1 MFLQPRGNN
10 LNHHRRKGG
19 RVMDTPVESPVTFAN
34 VGKARWWR
42 GGIFASQTG
51 YVLLALVALFVVMN
65 FASPYFFTEGNMQNV
80 AKNFSFIAIATL
92 GMTFVIITG
101 GIDLSVGSM
110 MCFSAMITSMVM
122 TDLSTPGMPGASWFV
137 HLAAD
142 GKTVVANMPG
152 LMLLISVLAGL
163 GAALIVGLVNGFC
176 IAVLGLSPFVT
187 TLGMLSIVRGL
198 GYVVSNGRGS
208 FPGGPDADYFYALT
222 SGDVFGVPVPFIYLV
237 ILAGVM
243 AVVLHHTTF
252 GRHVFALGGNEK
264 AAELTGISVVRVKIE
279 VYVICA
285 LAAGLQGIIISGW
298 LGSAPANMA
307 TSYELNVI
315 AAAVI
320 GGANLAGGVGGPLGA
335 IVGCVLLEVIR
346 NGLVLA
352 QVNSYWQQAL
362 VGVII
367 IAAVLVDRVRSRLV

>member
-1 MFLQPRGNN
+1 MTVQI
-10 LNHHRRKGG
+10 
-19 RVMDTPVESPVTFAN
+19 ESPISFSN
-34 VGKARWWR
+34 VGRTRWWR
-42 GGIFASQTG
+42 RSIFASQTA
-51 YVLLALVALFVVMN
+51 YVTIALLVLLVVMN
-65 FASPYFFTEGNMQNV
+65 FASPYFFTEGNIQNV

-92 GMTFVIITG
+92 GVTFVIITG

-110 MCFSAMITSMVM
+110 MCFAAMITSMVM
-122 TDLSTPGMPGASWFV
+122 SGLSTPGAPGASLFV

-142 GKTVVANMPG
+142 NKTVVANFPG
-152 LMLLISVLAGL
+152 LILAVSVLAGL
-163 GAALIVGLVNGFC
+163 AVSLIVGLVNGFC

-187 TLGMLSIVRGL
+187 TLGALSIVRGL
-198 GYVVSNGRGS
+198 AYVVSNGRGS
-208 FPGGPDADYFYALT
+208 FPGGPDAQYFYALT
-222 SGDVFGVPVPFIYLV
+222 SGDVMGVPAPFIYLV
-237 ILAGVM
+237 ILALIM

-264 AAELTGISVVRVKIE
+264 AAELTGVSVIRVKIE
-279 VYVICA
+279 VYVLCA

-320 GGANLAGGVGGPLGA
+320 GGANLAGGIGGPLGA

-352 QVNSYWQQAL
+352 QVNSYWQQTL

-367 IAAVLVDRVRSRLV
+367 ILAVLVDRMRSRMT

>member
-1 MFLQPRGNN
+1 MAMP
-10 LNHHRRKGG
+10 
-19 RVMDTPVESPVTFAN
+19 MESPISFTN
-34 VGKARWWR
+34 VGRIRWWQR
-42 GGIFASQTG
+42 GIFASQTG
-51 YVLLALVALFVVMN
+51 YVLLALAVLLVVMH

-92 GMTFVIITG
+92 GVTFVIITG

-122 TDLSTPGMPGASWFV
+122 TELSAPGSPAGSLFV
-137 HLAAD
+137 HMAAD
-142 GKTVVANMPG
+142 GKTVLANVPG
-152 LMLLISVLAGL
+152 LILVVSLLAGL
-163 GAALIVGLVNGFC
+163 GVALLAGLVNGFC

-208 FPGGPDADYFYALT
+208 FPGGPDANYFYGLT
-222 SGDVFGVPVPFIYLV
+222 SGDVLGVPVPFIYLIV
-237 ILAGVM
+237 LALAM
-243 AVVLHHTTF
+243 AVVLHHSSF

-264 AAELTGISVVRVKIE
+264 AAELTGIPVVRVKIE

-320 GGANLAGGVGGPLGA
+320 GGANLAGGIGGPLGA
-335 IVGCVLLEVIR
+335 MVGCVLLEVIR

-352 QVNSYWQQAL
+352 QVSSYW
-362 VGVII
+362 
-367 IAAVLVDRVRSRLV
+367 

>member
-1 MFLQPRGNN
+1 M
-10 LNHHRRKGG
+10 
-19 RVMDTPVESPVTFAN
+19 ESPMTFTN
-34 VGKARWWR
+34 VGRAKWWR
-42 GGIFASQTG
+42 RGIFATQTG
-51 YVLLALVALFVVMN
+51 YVTVALILLVVVMN
-65 FASPYFFTEGNMQNV
+65 FASPYFLTEGNIQNM

-92 GMTFVIITG
+92 GITFVIITG

-110 MCFSAMITSMVM
+110 MCFSAMVTSMVM
-122 TDLSTPGMPGASWFV
+122 TELSTPGTPAAALFV
-137 HLAAD
+137 HLATD
-142 GKTVVANMPG
+142 GKTVLANVPG
-152 LMLLISVLAGL
+152 LILLISVLAGL
-163 GAALIVGLVNGFC
+163 LAALIVGLINGFC
-176 IAVLGLSPFVT
+176 VAVLGLSSFVT

-198 GYVVSNGRGS
+198 AYVVSNGRGS

-222 SGDVFGVPVPFIYLV
+222 SGDLYGLPAPFIYLV
-237 ILAGVM
+237 ILALVM
-243 AVVLHHTTF
+243 AVVLHHSTF

-264 AAELTGISVVRVKIE
+264 AAEQTGISVTRVKIA

-320 GGANLAGGVGGPLGA
+320 GGANLAGGIGGPLGA

-352 QVNSYWQQAL
+352 QVNSYWQQTL

-367 IAAVLVDRVRSRLV
+367 IAAVLVDRVRSRLA

>member
-1 MFLQPRGNN
+1 MGLP
-10 LNHHRRKGG
+10 L
-19 RVMDTPVESPVTFAN
+19 ESPISFTN
-34 VGKARWWR
+34 VGQSRWWQR
-42 GGIFASQTG
+42 GFFASQTG
-51 YVLLALVALFVVMN
+51 YVALALLVLIVVMN
-65 FASPYFFTEGNMQNV
+65 FASPYFFTEGNIQNV

-92 GMTFVIITG
+92 GVTLVIITG

-110 MCFSAMITSMVM
+110 MCFSAMVTSMVM
-122 TDLSTPGMPGASWFV
+122 TGLSTPGMPGASLFV
-137 HLAAD
+137 HIAGD
-142 GKTVVANMPG
+142 GKTVVANIPG
-152 LMLLISVLAGL
+152 LILLISVLAGL
-163 GAALIVGLVNGFC
+163 GTALIVGLVNGFC
-176 IAVLGLSPFVT
+176 IAALGLSPFVT

-198 GYVVSNGRGS
+198 GYVVSNGRGAS
-208 FPGGPDADYFYALT
+208 PGGPDADYFYALT
-222 SGDVFGVPVPFIYLV
+222 SGEVSGVPAPFIYLV
-237 ILAGVM
+237 ILALLM
-243 AVVLHHTTF
+243 AVVLHHTAF

-264 AAELTGISVVRVKIE
+264 AAELTGVSVVRVKIE
-279 VYVICA
+279 VYVLCA
-285 LAAGLQGIIISGW
+285 LGAGLQGIIVCGW

-352 QVNSYWQQAL
+352 QVNSYWQQTL

-367 IAAVLVDRVRSRLV
+367 ILAVLVDRVRSRMI

>member
-1 MFLQPRGNN
+1 MATS
-10 LNHHRRKGG
+10 
-19 RVMDTPVESPVTFAN
+19 MESPITFTN
-34 VGKARWWR
+34 VGKARWWQS
-42 GGIFASQTG
+42 GIFASQTG
-51 YVLLALVALFVVMN
+51 YVLLALVALFLVMN
-65 FASPYFFTEGNMQNV
+65 FASPYFLTEGNMQNV

-92 GMTFVIITG
+92 GVTFVIITG

-122 TDLSTPGMPGASWFV
+122 TGLSTPGMPGASWFV

-142 GKTVVANMPG
+142 GKTVVANVPG
-152 LMLLISVLAGL
+152 LILLISVLAGL
-163 GAALIVGLVNGFC
+163 GVALIVGLVNGFC

-198 GYVVSNGRGS
+198 CYVVSNGRGS
-208 FPGGPDADYFYALT
+208 FPGGPDADSFYALT
-222 SGDVFGVPVPFIYLV
+222 SGNVFGMPAPFIYLV
-237 ILAGVM
+237 ILAVAM
-243 AVVLHHTTF
+243 AVVLHHTSF

-264 AAELTGISVVRVKIE
+264 AAELTGISVVRVKME
-279 VYVICA
+279 VYVIGA

-352 QVNSYWQQAL
+352 QVSSYWQQTL

-367 IAAVLVDRVRSRLV
+367 ILAVLVDRIRSRMA

>member
-1 MFLQPRGNN
+1 MAMPL
-10 LNHHRRKGG
+10 
-19 RVMDTPVESPVTFAN
+19 ESPVTFSN
-34 VGKARWWR
+34 VGKVKWWR
-42 GGIFASQTG
+42 RGIFASQTG
-51 YVLLALVALFVVMN
+51 YVILALLALMVVMQ

-92 GMTFVIITG
+92 GITFVIITG

-122 TDLSTPGMPGASWFV
+122 VELSAPGSAFV
-137 HLAAD
+137 HLATD
-142 GKTVVANMPG
+142 GKTVVANVPG
-152 LMLLISVLAGL
+152 LIFLISVLAGL
-163 GAALIVGLVNGFC
+163 CAAFIVGLINGFC

-198 GYVVSNGRGS
+198 AYVVSNGRGS

-222 SGDVFGVPVPFIYLV
+222 SGDVLGVPAPFIYLV
-237 ILAGVM
+237 ILALAM
-243 AVVLHHTTF
+243 AVVLHHSAF

-264 AAELTGISVVRVKIE
+264 AAELTGIPVVRVKIE

-320 GGANLAGGVGGPLGA
+320 GGANLAGGIGGPLGA

-352 QVNSYWQQAL
+352 QVNSYWQQTL

-367 IAAVLVDRVRSRLV
+367 ILAVLVDRIRSRMT

>member
-1 MFLQPRGNN
+1 MARPL
-10 LNHHRRKGG
+10 
-19 RVMDTPVESPVTFAN
+19 ESPIAFTN
-34 VGKARWWR
+34 IGKARWWR
-42 GGIFASQTG
+42 SGLFASQTG
-51 YVLLALVALFVVMN
+51 YVLLALAALFVLMN
-65 FASPYFFTEGNMQNV
+65 FASPYFLTAGNIQNM

-101 GIDLSVGSM
+101 GIDLSVGSV

-122 TDLSTPGMPGASWFV
+122 THVSTPGMTGAEWFV
-137 HLAAD
+137 HLASD
-142 GKTVVANMPG
+142 GNTVIANIPG
-152 LMLLISVLAGL
+152 LILLVSVLAGL
-163 GAALIVGLVNGFC
+163 GVALMVGLVNGFC

-208 FPGGPDADYFYALT
+208 FPSGPDAEYFYMLT
-222 SGDVFGVPVPFIYLV
+222 SGVVFGMPAPFIYLV
-237 ILAGVM
+237 VLALAM
-243 AVVLHHTTF
+243 AVVLHHTGF
-252 GRHVFALGGNEK
+252 GRHVFAVGGNEK
-264 AAELTGISVVRVKIE
+264 AAALTGISIVRVKIQI
-279 VYVICA
+279 YVICA
-285 LAAGLQGIIISGW
+285 LAAGLQGIIVAGW

-320 GGANLAGGVGGPLGA
+320 GGTNLAGGAGGPLGA

-352 QVNSYWQQAL
+352 QVNSYWQQTL

-367 IAAVLVDRVRSRLV
+367 IAAVLVDRLRTRMA

>member
-1 MFLQPRGNN
+1 MSVPI
-10 LNHHRRKGG
+10 
-19 RVMDTPVESPVTFAN
+19 ESPISFSN
-34 VGKARWWR
+34 VGRTRWWR
-42 GGIFASQTG
+42 RSVFASQTA
-51 YVLLALVALFVVMN
+51 YVTIALLVLLVVMN
-65 FASPYFFTEGNMQNV
+65 FASPYFFTEGNIQNV

-92 GMTFVIITG
+92 GVTFVIITG

-110 MCFSAMITSMVM
+110 MCFAAMITSMVM
-122 TDLSTPGMPGASWFV
+122 SGLSTPGAPGASLFV

-142 GKTVVANMPG
+142 NKTVVAYVPG
-152 LMLLISVLAGL
+152 LILVVSVLAGL
-163 GAALIVGLVNGFC
+163 AVSLIVGLANGFC

-187 TLGMLSIVRGL
+187 TLGALSIVRGL
-198 GYVVSNGRGS
+198 AYVVSNGRGS
-208 FPGGPDADYFYALT
+208 FPGGPDAEYFYALT
-222 SGDVFGVPVPFIYLV
+222 SGDVLGVPAPFIYLM
-237 ILAGVM
+237 ILALIM

-279 VYVICA
+279 VYVLCA

-320 GGANLAGGVGGPLGA
+320 GGANLAGGIGGPLGA

-352 QVNSYWQQAL
+352 QVNSYWQQTL

-367 IAAVLVDRVRSRLV
+367 IMAVLVDRIRSRMT

>member
-1 MFLQPRGNN
+1 MAMP
-10 LNHHRRKGG
+10 
-19 RVMDTPVESPVTFAN
+19 MESPITFTN
-34 VGKARWWR
+34 IGKSKWWQR
-42 GGIFASQTG
+42 GIFASQTG
-51 YVLLALVALFVVMN
+51 YVLLALAALLVIMH

-92 GMTFVIITG
+92 GVTFVIITG

-110 MCFSAMITSMVM
+110 MCFSAMIASMVM
-122 TDLSTPGMPGASWFV
+122 TELSTPGSPAGALFV
-137 HLAAD
+137 HMAAD
-142 GKTVVANMPG
+142 GKTVLANVPG
-152 LMLLISVLAGL
+152 LILLISMLAGL
-163 GAALIVGLVNGFC
+163 GVALIGGLVNGFC

-222 SGDVFGVPVPFIYLV
+222 SGDVLGVPVPFIYLM
-237 ILAGVM
+237 ILALAM
-243 AVVLHHTTF
+243 AVVLHHSAF

-264 AAELTGISVVRVKIE
+264 AAELTGIPVVRVKIE

-320 GGANLAGGVGGPLGA
+320 GGANLAGGIGGPLGA

-352 QVNSYWQQAL
+352 QVSSYWQQTL

-367 IAAVLVDRVRSRLV
+367 ILAVLVDRIRSRMT

>member
-1 MFLQPRGNN
+1 M
-10 LNHHRRKGG
+10 
-19 RVMDTPVESPVTFAN
+19 
-34 VGKARWWR
+34 
-42 GGIFASQTG
+42 
-51 YVLLALVALFVVMN
+51 
-65 FASPYFFTEGNMQNV
+65 

-92 GMTFVIITG
+92 GITFVIITG

-110 MCFSAMITSMVM
+110 MCFSAMVTSMVM
-122 TDLSTPGMPGASWFV
+122 IELSTPGTAGGAWFV
-137 HLAAD
+137 HLAPD
-142 GKTVVANMPG
+142 GKTVLANVPG
-152 LMLLISVLAGL
+152 LILLISVLSGL
-163 GAALIVGLVNGFC
+163 LAALIVGLINGFC
-176 IAVLGLSPFVT
+176 VAVLGLSSFVT

-198 GYVVSNGRGS
+198 AYVVSNGRGS

-222 SGDVFGVPVPFIYLV
+222 SGDLYGLPAPFIYLV
-237 ILAGVM
+237 VLALVM
-243 AVVLHHTTF
+243 AVVLHHSTF

-264 AAELTGISVVRVKIE
+264 AAEQTGISVVRVKIA

-285 LAAGLQGIIISGW
+285 LASGLQGIIISGW

-320 GGANLAGGVGGPLGA
+320 GGANLAGGIGGPLGA

-352 QVNSYWQQAL
+352 QVNSYWQQTL

-367 IAAVLVDRVRSRLV
+367 IAAVLVDRVRSKLS

>member
-1 MFLQPRGNN
+1 MN
-10 LNHHRRKGG
+10 
-19 RVMDTPVESPVTFAN
+19 TPVGSAITFTN
-34 VGKARWWR
+34 VGKAKWWR
-42 GGIFASQTG
+42 SGIFASQTG
-51 YVLLALVALFVVMN
+51 YVLLALVVLFVVMN
-65 FASPYFFTEGNMQNV
+65 FASPYFFTQGNLQNV

-92 GMTFVIITG
+92 GVTFVIITG

-122 TDLSTPGMPGASWFV
+122 THFSTPGMPGAEWFV

-142 GKTVVANMPG
+142 GKTVLANVPG
-152 LMLLISVLAGL
+152 LILIVSLLAGL
-163 GAALIVGLVNGFC
+163 GTALIVGLINGFC
-176 IAVLGLSPFVT
+176 VAVLGLSAFVT

-198 GYVVSNGRGS
+198 AYVVSNGRGS
-208 FPGGPDADYFYALT
+208 FPSGPDADYLYALT
-222 SGDVFGVPVPFIYLV
+222 SGDLFGLPAPFIYLV
-237 ILAGVM
+237 VLALLM
-243 AVVLHHTTF
+243 AVVLHHTSF

-264 AAELTGISVVRVKIE
+264 AAEQTGVAVVRVKIA
-279 VYVICA
+279 VYVISA
-285 LAAGLQGIIISGW
+285 LSAGLQGIIISGW

-320 GGANLAGGVGGPLGA
+320 GGANLAGGIGGPLGA

-352 QVNSYWQQAL
+352 QVNSYWQQTL

-367 IAAVLVDRVRSRLV
+367 ILAVLVDRVRSRLA

>member
-1 MFLQPRGNN
+1 MAMP
-10 LNHHRRKGG
+10 
-19 RVMDTPVESPVTFAN
+19 MESPITFSN
-34 VGKARWWR
+34 IGKIRWWQR
-42 GGIFASQTG
+42 GIFASQTG
-51 YVLLALVALFVVMN
+51 YVLLALAVLLVVMH

-92 GMTFVIITG
+92 GVTFVIITG

-110 MCFSAMITSMVM
+110 MCFSAMVTSMVM
-122 TDLSTPGMPGASWFV
+122 TELSAPGSPAGSLFV
-137 HLAAD
+137 HMAAD
-142 GKTVVANMPG
+142 GKTVLANVPG
-152 LMLLISVLAGL
+152 LILVVSLLAGL
-163 GAALIVGLVNGFC
+163 GVALLCGLVNGFC

-222 SGDVFGVPVPFIYLV
+222 SGDVLGVPVPFIYLIV
-237 ILAGVM
+237 LALAM
-243 AVVLHHTTF
+243 AVVLHHSSF

-264 AAELTGISVVRVKIE
+264 AAELTGIPVVRVKIE

-320 GGANLAGGVGGPLGA
+320 GGANLAGGIGGPLGA

-352 QVNSYWQQAL
+352 QVSSYWQQTL

-367 IAAVLVDRVRSRLV
+367 ILAVLVDRIRSRMI

>member
-1 MFLQPRGNN
+1 MSVPI
-10 LNHHRRKGG
+10 
-19 RVMDTPVESPVTFAN
+19 ESPISFGN
-34 VGKARWWR
+34 VGRSRWWHS
-42 GGIFASQTG
+42 GIFASQTA
-51 YVLLALVALFVVMN
+51 YVTLALLMLLVVMH
-65 FASPYFFTEGNMQNV
+65 FASPFFFTEGNMQNV

-92 GMTFVIITG
+92 GITFVIITG

-110 MCFSAMITSMVM
+110 MCFSAMVTSMVM
-122 TDLSTPGMPGASWFV
+122 TELSTPGTSAASLFV
-137 HLAAD
+137 HMAAD
-142 GKTVVANMPG
+142 GKTVLANVPG
-152 LMLLISVLAGL
+152 LILVISVIAGL
-163 GAALIVGLVNGFC
+163 ITALVVGLVNGFC

-198 GYVVSNGRGS
+198 AYVVSNGRGS

-222 SGDVFGVPVPFIYLV
+222 SGDVYGVPAPFIYLV
-237 ILAGVM
+237 ILALVM

-279 VYVICA
+279 VYVLCA

-320 GGANLAGGVGGPLGA
+320 GGANLAGGIGGPLGA

-352 QVNSYWQQAL
+352 QVNSYWQQTL

-367 IAAVLVDRVRSRLV
+367 ILAVLVDRIRSRIT

>member
-1 MFLQPRGNN
+1 MSVP
-10 LNHHRRKGG
+10 
-19 RVMDTPVESPVTFAN
+19 MESPVSFAN
-34 VGKARWWR
+34 VGHAKWWQH
-42 GGIFASQTG
+42 GFFTSQTA
-51 YVLLALVALFVVMN
+51 YVMLALLLLLVVMH
-65 FASPYFFTEGNMQNV
+65 FASPFFFTEGNIQNV

-92 GMTFVIITG
+92 GVTFVIITG

-122 TDLSTPGMPGASWFV
+122 SGLSTPGMPGASLFT
-137 HLAAD
+137 HMAAD
-142 GKTVVANMPG
+142 GKTVLANVPG
-152 LMLLISVLAGL
+152 LIMLVSVLVGL

-176 IAVLGLSPFVT
+176 IAVFGLSPFVT

-198 GYVVSNGRGS
+198 AYVVSNGRGS
-208 FPGGPDADYFYALT
+208 FPGGPDAEYFYTLT
-222 SGDVFGVPVPFIYLV
+222 SGTLFGMPAPFIYLV
-237 ILAGVM
+237 ILALVM
-243 AVVLHHTTF
+243 AVVLHHTAF
-252 GRHVFALGGNEK
+252 GRYVFALGGNEN
-264 AAELTGISVVRVKIE
+264 AAELTGIPVIRVKIQ

-320 GGANLAGGVGGPLGA
+320 GGANLAGGIGGPLGA

-352 QVNSYWQQAL
+352 QVNSYWQQTL

-367 IAAVLVDRVRSRLV
+367 VLAVLVDRIRSRMI

>member
-1 MFLQPRGNN
+1 MAMP
-10 LNHHRRKGG
+10 
-19 RVMDTPVESPVTFAN
+19 MESPISFTN
-34 VGKARWWR
+34 IGKAKWWQR
-42 GGIFASQTG
+42 GIFASQTG
-51 YVLLALVALFVVMN
+51 YVLLALAVLLVVMH

-92 GMTFVIITG
+92 GVTFVIITG

-122 TDLSTPGMPGASWFV
+122 TELSAPGTPVGALFV
-137 HLAAD
+137 HMAAD
-142 GKTVVANMPG
+142 GKTVLSNVPG
-152 LMLLISVLAGL
+152 LILLVSILAGL
-163 GAALIVGLVNGFC
+163 GVALIAGLVNGFC
-176 IAVLGLSPFVT
+176 IAMLGLSPFVT

-208 FPGGPDADYFYALT
+208 FPGGPDADHFYALT
-222 SGDVFGVPVPFIYLV
+222 SGNVLGLPVPFIYLV
-237 ILAGVM
+237 ILALAM
-243 AVVLHHTTF
+243 AVVLHHTSF

-264 AAELTGISVVRVKIE
+264 AAELTGIPVVRVKIE

-320 GGANLAGGVGGPLGA
+320 GGANLAGGIGGPLGA

-352 QVNSYWQQAL
+352 QVSSYWQQTL

-367 IAAVLVDRVRSRLV
+367 ILAVLVDRVRSRMT

>member
-1 MFLQPRGNN
+1 MSVPSETSSAGT
-10 LNHHRRKGG
+10 
-19 RVMDTPVESPVTFAN
+19 DVTFTN
-34 VGKARWWR
+34 VGVIRWWHR
-42 GGIFASQTG
+42 GVFASQTA
-51 YVLLALVALFVVMN
+51 YVTLALIALIIVMS
-65 FASPYFFTEGNMQNV
+65 FASPYFLTEGNLQNV

-92 GMTFVIITG
+92 GITFVIITG

-110 MCFSAMITSMVM
+110 MCFAAMITSMVM
-122 TDLSTPGMPGASWFV
+122 TTLSTPGMPLSSLFV

-142 GKTVVANMPG
+142 GKTVVANVPG
-152 LMLLISVLAGL
+152 LILIVSVLAGL
-163 GAALIVGLVNGFC
+163 AVSLVVGLINGVC
-176 IAVLGLSPFVT
+176 IALLGLSPFVT

-198 GYVVSNGRGS
+198 SYVISNGKGS

-222 SGDVFGVPVPFIYLV
+222 QGDVYGVPAPFIYL
-237 ILAGVM
+237 IALALVM
-243 AVVLHHTTF
+243 ALVLHHTAF
-252 GRHVFALGGNEK
+252 GRHVFAIGGNEK
-264 AAELTGISVVRVKIE
+264 AAELTGVSVPRVKIE
-279 VYVICA
+279 VYVIGA

-320 GGANLAGGVGGPLGA
+320 GGANLAGGLGGPLGA

-352 QVNSYWQQAL
+352 QVNSYWQQTL

-367 IAAVLVDRVRSRLV
+367 IAAVLVDRIRARLL

>member
-1 MFLQPRGNN
+1 MA
-10 LNHHRRKGG
+10 
-19 RVMDTPVESPVTFAN
+19 TPLETSISFTN
-34 VGKARWWR
+34 IGKARWWQS
-42 GGIFASQTG
+42 GIFASQTG
-51 YVLLALVALFVVMN
+51 YVLLALVALFLVMN
-65 FASPYFFTEGNMQNV
+65 FASPYFLTEGNMQNV

-92 GMTFVIITG
+92 GVTFVIITG

-122 TDLSTPGMPGASWFV
+122 TDVSTPGMPGASWFV

-142 GKTVVANMPG
+142 GKTVVANVPG
-152 LMLLISVLAGL
+152 LILLISVLAGL
-163 GAALIVGLVNGFC
+163 GVALIVGLVNGFC

-187 TLGMLSIVRGL
+187 TLGTLSIVRGL

-222 SGDVFGVPVPFIYLV
+222 SGDLFGMPAPFLYLLV
-237 ILAGVM
+237 LAVAM
-243 AVVLHHTTF
+243 AVVLHHTSF

-264 AAELTGISVVRVKIE
+264 AAALTGISVARLKIE
-279 VYVICA
+279 VYVICG

-352 QVNSYWQQAL
+352 QVSSYWQQTL

-367 IAAVLVDRVRSRLV
+367 ILAVLVDRIRSRMA

>member
-1 MFLQPRGNN
+1 MTVP
-10 LNHHRRKGG
+10 
-19 RVMDTPVESPVTFAN
+19 MESPISFTN
-34 VGKARWWR
+34 VGQVKWWR
-42 GGIFASQTG
+42 RGLFASQTG
-51 YVLLALVALFVVMN
+51 YVTLALLVLILVMH
-65 FASPYFFTEGNMQNV
+65 FASPYFLTQGNLQNV

-92 GMTFVIITG
+92 GITFVIITG

-110 MCFSAMITSMVM
+110 MCFAAMITSMVM
-122 TDLSTPGMPGASWFV
+122 SGLSTPGEPGASLFV

-142 GKTVVANMPG
+142 NKTVVANVPG
-152 LMLLISVLAGL
+152 LILVVSVLAGL
-163 GAALIVGLVNGFC
+163 AVSLIVGLANGFC

-187 TLGMLSIVRGL
+187 TLGALSIVRGL
-198 GYVVSNGRGS
+198 AYVVSNGRGS
-208 FPGGPDADYFYALT
+208 FPGGPDAEYFYALT
-222 SGDVFGVPVPFIYLV
+222 SGDVAGVPAPFIYLM
-237 ILAGVM
+237 ILAVIM

-320 GGANLAGGVGGPLGA
+320 GGANLAGGIGGPLGA

-352 QVNSYWQQAL
+352 QVNSYWQQTL

-367 IAAVLVDRVRSRLV
+367 ILAVLVDRIRSRMN

>member
-1 MFLQPRGNN
+1 MSVPSE
-10 LNHHRRKGG
+10 
-19 RVMDTPVESPVTFAN
+19 TSATSPDVTFTN
-34 VGKARWWR
+34 VGASRWWHR
-42 GGIFASQTG
+42 GVFASQTA
-51 YVLLALVALFVVMN
+51 YVTMALVALIVIMS
-65 FASPYFFTEGNMQNV
+65 FASPYFLTQGNLQNV

-92 GMTFVIITG
+92 GITFVIITG
-101 GIDLSVGSM
+101 GIDLSVGSL
-110 MCFSAMITSMVM
+110 MCFAAMITSMVM
-122 TDLSTPGMPGASWFV
+122 TSLSTPGMPLSSLFV

-142 GKTVVANMPG
+142 GKTVVANVPG
-152 LMLLISVLAGL
+152 LILIVSVLAGL
-163 GAALIVGLVNGFC
+163 VVSLIVGLVNGVC
-176 IAVLGLSPFVT
+176 VALLGLSPFVT

-198 GYVVSNGRGS
+198 GYVISNGKGS

-222 SGDVFGVPVPFIYLV
+222 QGDVYGVPAPFIYL
-237 ILAGVM
+237 ILLALLM
-243 AVVLHHTTF
+243 ALVLHHTTF
-252 GRHVFALGGNEK
+252 GRHVFAIGGNEK
-264 AAELTGISVVRVKIE
+264 AAELTGVSVPRVKIE
-279 VYVICA
+279 VYVVGA

-320 GGANLAGGVGGPLGA
+320 GGANLAGGIGGPLGA

-352 QVNSYWQQAL
+352 QVNSYWQQTL

-367 IAAVLVDRVRSRLV
+367 IAAVLVDRIRARLL

>member
-1 MFLQPRGNN
+1 MA
-10 LNHHRRKGG
+10 
-19 RVMDTPVESPVTFAN
+19 TPLESPITFTN
-34 VGKARWWR
+34 VSKAKWWQS
-42 GGIFASQTG
+42 GFFASQTG
-51 YVLLALVALFVVMN
+51 YVLLALVVLFVVMN
-65 FASPYFFTEGNMQNV
+65 FASPYFLTEGNIQNV
-80 AKNFSFIAIATL
+80 AKNFSFIAIAAL
-92 GMTFVIITG
+92 GVTFIIITG

-122 TDLSTPGMPGASWFV
+122 TGLSTPGMPGASWFV

-142 GKTVVANMPG
+142 GKTVVANVPG
-152 LMLLISVLAGL
+152 LILLISVLSGL
-163 GAALIVGLVNGFC
+163 GVALIVGLVNGFC

-198 GYVVSNGRGS
+198 CYVVSNGRGS

-222 SGDVFGVPVPFIYLV
+222 SGNVLGMPAPFIYLV
-237 ILAGVM
+237 ILAIAMGI
-243 AVVLHHTTF
+243 VLHHSSF

-264 AAELTGISVVRVKIE
+264 AAELTGIPVVRVKIE
-279 VYVICA
+279 VYVIGA

-320 GGANLAGGVGGPLGA
+320 GGANLAGGLGGPLGA

-352 QVNSYWQQAL
+352 QVNSYWQQTL

-367 IAAVLVDRVRSRLV
+367 ILAVLVDRVRSRMA

>member
-1 MFLQPRGNN
+1 MAMP
-10 LNHHRRKGG
+10 
-19 RVMDTPVESPVTFAN
+19 MESLVTFSN
-34 VGKARWWR
+34 VGKTKWWQR
-42 GGIFASQTG
+42 GIFASQTG
-51 YVLLALVALFVVMN
+51 YVLLALAVLLVVMH
-65 FASPYFFTEGNMQNV
+65 FASPYFFTEGNVQNV
-80 AKNFSFIAIATL
+80 AKNFSFVAVATL
-92 GMTFVIITG
+92 GVTFVIITG

-110 MCFSAMITSMVM
+110 MCFSAIITSMVM
-122 TDLSTPGMPGASWFV
+122 TELSTPGGLGASLFV
-137 HLAAD
+137 HVADD
-142 GKTVVANMPG
+142 GKTVLANVPG
-152 LMLLISVLAGL
+152 LILLISVFAGMI
-163 GAALIVGLVNGFC
+163 AALIVGLVNGFC
-176 IAVLGLSPFVT
+176 IATLGLSPFVT

-198 GYVVSNGRGS
+198 CYVVTNGRGS

-222 SGDVFGVPVPFIYLV
+222 SGDVLGLPVPFIYLV
-237 ILAGVM
+237 ILALVM
-243 AVVLHHTTF
+243 AVVLHHTSF

-264 AAELTGISVVRVKIE
+264 AAELTGIPVVRVKIE

-320 GGANLAGGVGGPLGA
+320 GGANLAGGIGGPLGA

-352 QVNSYWQQAL
+352 QVSSYWQQTL

-367 IAAVLVDRVRSRLV
+367 ILAVLVDRVRSRMI

>member
-1 MFLQPRGNN
+1 MSVPI
-10 LNHHRRKGG
+10 
-19 RVMDTPVESPVTFAN
+19 ESPISFAN
-34 VGKARWWR
+34 VGRTRWWHSR
-42 GGIFASQTG
+42 IFASQTA
-51 YVLLALVALFVVMN
+51 YVTLALLMLLVVMH
-65 FASPYFFTEGNMQNV
+65 FASPFFFTEGNMQNV

-92 GMTFVIITG
+92 GITFVIITG

-110 MCFSAMITSMVM
+110 MCFSAMVTSMVM
-122 TDLSTPGMPGASWFV
+122 TELSTPGMPAASLFV
-137 HLAAD
+137 HMATD
-142 GKTVVANMPG
+142 GKTVLANVPG
-152 LMLLISVLAGL
+152 LILVISVLAGL
-163 GAALIVGLVNGFC
+163 IAALVVGLGNGFC

-198 GYVVSNGRGS
+198 AYVVSNGRGS

-222 SGDVFGVPVPFIYLV
+222 SGDLYGVPAPFIYLV
-237 ILAGVM
+237 ILALVM

-320 GGANLAGGVGGPLGA
+320 GGANLAGGIGGPLGA

-352 QVNSYWQQAL
+352 QVNSYWQQTL

-367 IAAVLVDRVRSRLV
+367 ILAVLVDRIRSRMI

>member
-1 MFLQPRGNN
+1 MSVPSETSTANT
-10 LNHHRRKGG
+10 
-19 RVMDTPVESPVTFAN
+19 DVTFTN
-34 VGKARWWR
+34 VGSARWWHR
-42 GGIFASQTG
+42 GVFASQTA
-51 YVLLALVALFVVMN
+51 YVTLALIALIVIMS
-65 FASPYFFTEGNMQNV
+65 FASPYFLTQGNLQNV

-92 GMTFVIITG
+92 GITFVIITG
-101 GIDLSVGSM
+101 GIDLSVGSL
-110 MCFSAMITSMVM
+110 MCFAAMITSMVM
-122 TDLSTPGMPGASWFV
+122 TSLSTPGMPLSSLFV

-142 GKTVVANMPG
+142 GKTVVANVPG
-152 LMLLISVLAGL
+152 LILIVSVLAGL
-163 GAALIVGLVNGFC
+163 AVSLVVGLINGAC
-176 IAVLGLSPFVT
+176 VALLGLSPFVT

-198 GYVVSNGRGS
+198 GYVVSNGKGS

-222 SGDVFGVPVPFIYLV
+222 QGDVYGVPAPFIYL
-237 ILAGVM
+237 ILLALVM
-243 AVVLHHTTF
+243 ALVLHHTTF
-252 GRHVFALGGNEK
+252 GRHVFAIGGNEK
-264 AAELTGISVVRVKIE
+264 AAELTGVSVPRVKIE
-279 VYVICA
+279 VYVVGA

-320 GGANLAGGVGGPLGA
+320 GGANLAGGIGGPLGA

-352 QVNSYWQQAL
+352 QVNSYWQQTL

-367 IAAVLVDRVRSRLV
+367 IAAVLVDRIRARLL